1 MADSTS
7 PTPYRTTPELTEKMP
22 TGIPFIIGNELAER
36 YSFYGMK
43 GLLTV
48 FMTKYLLDASGAVAP
63 MSETEAI
70 ATYHNFTAAVY
81 ATPFLGALIADIWF
95 GKYRTILSV
104 SLLYCLGHLALA
116 LDETRTGL
124 FIGLTL
130 IAFGAGGIKPCVSA
144 HVGDQFGAQNQP
156 LLERAYSWFYFSI
169 NLGAFLS
176 MMIGPL
182 LLHNV
187 GPWLAFGLPGLLM
200 MLATAAFW
208 AGRFRFAHVPP
219 AGKEFAREVFSKH
232 GLSIVLK
239 LAPLV
244 LFIAMFWSLFD
255 QTGSSWVIQGQKLDT
270 TVMGVSLYAEQ
281 LQAANPIF
289 VMLLI
294 PLFSYAL
301 YPAISKVF
309 PLTPLRK
316 IGIGFFV
323 MVPAFLIPAW
333 LEMQLSAGLKPS
345 IMWQIPAYFALTAAE
360 VMVSITGLELFY
372 TQAPNRMKSFIMSL
386 YMAAVT
392 IGNLFTSLVNKV
404 IQNPDGS
411 SSLTGAGYFLFFAG
425 AMIATAF
432 VFVLYAVFYKEQRFV
447 QGEGVAGA
455 S

>member
-1 MADSTS
+1 MDAS
-7 PTPYRTTPELTEKMP
+7 YRTAPELTDKMP

-48 FMTKYLLDASGAVAP
+48 FMTKYLLDATGAPAP
-63 MSETEAI
+63 MSEPEAI
-70 ATYHNFTAAVY
+70 ATYHDFTAAVY
-81 ATPFLGALIADIWF
+81 ATPFLGALIADIWL
-95 GKYRTILSV
+95 GKYRTIFSV

-169 NLGAFLS
+169 NFGAFFS
-176 MMIGPL
+176 MLIGPI

-187 GPWLAFGLPGLLM
+187 GPGLAFGVPGVLM
-200 MLATAAFW
+200 VIATLFFYG
-208 AGRFRFAHVPP
+208 GRYRFAHVPP
-219 AGKEFAREVFSKH
+219 AGGQFVRDVFSKH
-232 GLSIVLK
+232 GLAIVLK

-244 LFIAMFWSLFD
+244 LFIGMFWALFD
-255 QTGSSWVIQGQKLDT
+255 QTGSSWVIQGAKLDT
-270 TVMGVSLYAEQ
+270 TVFGVTLYAEQ

-289 VMLLI
+289 VLIMI
-294 PLFSYAL
+294 PLFSYGL

-323 MVPAFLIPAW
+323 MVLAFLIPAW
-333 LEMQLSAGLKPS
+333 IEAQLAAGMKPS

-386 YMAAVT
+386 YMSAVT
-392 IGNLFTSLVNKV
+392 LGNLFTSWVNKV
-404 IQNPDGS
+404 IQNPDGTS
-411 SSLTGAGYFLFFAG
+411 ALTGAGYFLFFAG
-425 AMIATAF
+425 AMLATAF
-432 VFVLYAVFYKEQRFV
+432 VFVLYAAFYKEERFV
-447 QGEGVAGA
+447 QGDAHA
-455 S
+455 I